1 MKACAAQFTT
11 DRSEDTSA
19 LRFTAGAEN
28 DGGVLVELDV
38 GAVRTTV
45 FLDSADD
52 DSLDDVALL
61 DRPARDGVL
70 DGGDDH
76 VTDAGIASLRS
87 AEHSDGE
94 EFLRTRVVGDMKP
107 RFLLNH

>member
-1 MKACAAQFTT
+1 M
-11 DRSEDTSA
+11 
-19 LRFTAGAEN
+19 L
-28 DGGVLVELDV
+28 
-38 GAVRTTV
+38 
-45 FLDSADD
+45 LDSADD